1 MLNQMT
7 HVINDKN
14 IMFNVVLSKR
24 ENWERPEDD
33 NSTKMLVSFYDT
45 RYNHTQYGQFIGR
58 YYASTLLG
66 LDGYGSGIKDRG
78 LNLHGGVDDWFINA
92 DNANH
97 VVDFIEGKI

>member
-1 MLNQMT
+1 MLNQMVRVT
-7 HVINDKN
+7 NDKN
-14 IMFNVVLSKR
+14 ITFNVVLSKDKK
-24 ENWERPEDD
+24 EQN
-33 NSTKMLVSFYDT
+33 LVSFYDT

-58 YYASTLLG
+58 YYATTLLG

-78 LNLHGGVDDWFINA
+78 LNLHGGVDNWFINA

>member
-1 MLNQMT
+1 MLDQLT
-7 HVINDKN
+7 HVINDNN
-14 IMFNVVLSKR
+14 IMFNVVLSER
-24 ENWERPEDD
+24 ENEDD

-78 LNLHGGVDDWFINA
+78 LNLHGGIDDWSINA

>member
-7 HVINDKN
+7 HVINDNN
-14 IMFNVVLSKR
+14 IMFNVVLSER
-24 ENWERPEDD
+24 ENEDD
-33 NSTKMLVSFYDT
+33 NTTKMLVSFYDT

>member
-1 MLNQMT
+1 MLNQMIRVT
-7 HVINDKN
+7 NDKN
-14 IMFNVVLSKR
+14 ITFSVVLSKDKKDQ
-24 ENWERPEDD
+24 N
-33 NSTKMLVSFYDT
+33 LVSFYDT
-45 RYNHTQYGQFIGR
+45 RYNHTQYGQFVGR

>member
-1 MLNQMT
+1 MLNQMIRVT
-7 HVINDKN
+7 NDKN
-14 IMFNVVLSKR
+14 ITFSVVLSKDKKDQ
-24 ENWERPEDD
+24 N
-33 NSTKMLVSFYDT
+33 LVSFYDT
-45 RYNHTQYGQFIGR
+45 RYNHTQYGQFVGR

-78 LNLHGGVDDWFINA
+78 LNLHGGIADWFINA